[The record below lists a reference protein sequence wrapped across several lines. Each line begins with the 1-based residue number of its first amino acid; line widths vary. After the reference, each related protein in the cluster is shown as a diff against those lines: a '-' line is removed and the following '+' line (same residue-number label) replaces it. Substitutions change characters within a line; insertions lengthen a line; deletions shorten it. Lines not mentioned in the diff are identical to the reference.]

1 MGLWKTKTDRA
12 YDREVDKLNE
22 ITAANTGYAG
32 DLKAQRM
39 AKAGSLASGESAGQS
54 AQKAALASGANAEV
68 ARSLGD
74 VSSNSASVNAYT
86 GEYNKAQE
94 ANQQEIAE
102 QEQQVN
108 EANKRRAESK
118 EARSKIAGLIGTM
131 AGTALGAFA
140 GGPVGA
146 MIGGGIGGGVGTLAG
161 NAISDERAKI
171 LTMLKDSDVLSKSR
185 VSKIKNRRLINAN

>member
-1 MGLWKTKTDRA
+1 
-12 YDREVDKLNE
+12 
-22 ITAANTGYAG
+22 
-32 DLKAQRM
+32 M

-54 AQKAALASGANAEV
+54 AQKAALASGTNAEV

-118 EARSKIAGLIGTM
+118 EARSKIAGLIGTV

-146 MIGGGIGGGVGTLAG
+146 LVGGGVGGGLGTLAG
-161 NAISDERAKI
+161 NAISDERTKI

>member
-1 MGLWKTKTDRA
+1 MGLWKTKADRA

-22 ITAANTGYAG
+22 ITAANTGLAG

-118 EARSKIAGLIGTM
+118 EARSKIAGLIGTV

-146 MIGGGIGGGVGTLAG
+146 LVGGGVGGGLGTLAG
-161 NAISDERAKI
+161 NAISDERTKI